1 METSVFGN
9 TGLEVSR
16 LGLGLAEIPRH
27 QASSSDVE
35 EAGRVLNVALDGGI
49 NFLDTAACYG
59 ETEEMMGRT
68 VAHRRDE
75 YVLATK
81 CGHVTG
87 GASGEPWTSETIEPS
102 IDRSPRRL
110 RTDRVDLV
118 QLHSCDLDV
127 LERGEAIEALL
138 RAKAAGK
145 TRFAGFSGDNEAAR
159 WAVESGLFDTLQT
172 SYNLVD
178 QHARDGLL
186 EAAKVRGM
194 GIIVKRPL
202 ANGVWGRSG
211 SPYGYADEY
220 QRRAQTMAKMGPLPG
235 APDNPVMLALAF
247 VLAEPEVDTAI
258 VGTHNPSHLRSNIAM
273 VGAGLSIPPE
283 TLQELHRRFE
293 ELGKQWPQRT

>member
-1 METSVFGN
+1 METSVFGS

-16 LGLGLAEIPRH
+16 LGLGLAEFPRH
-27 QASSSDVE
+27 QASSSDGE
-35 EAGRVLNVALDGGI
+35 QAGRVLNAALDGGI

-59 ETEEMMGRT
+59 ETEEMIGRT

-87 GASGEPWTSETIEPS
+87 GAAGESWTSETIEHS
-102 IDRSPRRL
+102 IDRSLRRL

-118 QLHSCDLDV
+118 QLHSCDIEV
-127 LERGEAIEALL
+127 LERGEAVEALR
-138 RAKAAGK
+138 RARAAGK

-159 WAVESGLFDTLQT
+159 WAVESGLFDSLQT
-172 SYNLVD
+172 SYSLVD

-186 EAAKVRGM
+186 EAAKARGM
-194 GIIVKRPL
+194 GVIVKRPL

-211 SPYGYADEY
+211 SPSGYEAEY
-220 QRRAQTMAKMGPLPG
+220 QRRAQTMARLGPLPG
-235 APDNPVMLALAF
+235 APDDPVMLALAF
-247 VLAEPEVDTAI
+247 VLAQPEVDTAI
-258 VGTHNPSHLRSNIAM
+258 VGTHNPAHLRSNIAM
-273 VGAGLSIPPE
+273 VEAGLTIPPE

-293 ELGKQWPQRT
+293 ELGKQWPQRL